1 MPTDTAQ
8 RGLWKLMLKLPA
20 LRGQLQLLSVRN
32 AGLLTLC
39 DAFHDASST
48 LDSLRKDLNVDRAI
62 IREYET
68 LCSEIEG
75 EVIEICLTEQTKPRR

>member
-20 LRGQLQLLSVRN
+20 LRGPLQLLSARN
-32 AGLLTLC
+32 TSLLSLC

-48 LDSLRKDLNVDRAI
+48 LDSLRKDPTVESAI

-68 LCSEIEG
+68 LCSEIES
-75 EVIEICLTEQTKPRR
+75 EVIEICLQGQTKLR